1 MPEENGAGARLVTLF
16 REVCEPDEWCE
27 EALRLA
33 GEHLDR
39 AAECD
44 TVIDAHGVL
53 IPGTRGTMVIN
64 PAVPEAR
71 RERAAAW
78 AIIKTVMPDAET
90 AEGAMAVTDRST
102 AARAMAR
109 ARWGVR

>member
-1 MPEENGAGARLVTLF
+1 MGEGNGAGARLVKLF
-16 REVCEPDEWCE
+16 REVCGPDDWCE
-27 EALRLA
+27 EALGFA
-33 GEHLDR
+33 EEHLDR

-44 TVIDAHGVL
+44 TVVAAHGVL

-78 AIIKTVMPDAET
+78 AIIKP
-90 AEGAMAVTDRST
+90 
-102 AARAMAR
+102 
-109 ARWGVR
+109 